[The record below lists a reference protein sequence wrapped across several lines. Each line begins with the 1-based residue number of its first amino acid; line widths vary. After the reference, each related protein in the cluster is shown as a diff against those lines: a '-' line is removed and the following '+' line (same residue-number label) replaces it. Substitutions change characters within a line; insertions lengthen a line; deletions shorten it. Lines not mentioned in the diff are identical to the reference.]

1 MNVTHGNRPV
11 RLAQDAT
18 AQPKTHDTGG
28 SRSMSVHTSGREL
41 GSAAQ
46 TAGARST
53 RRADLDGLRGLA
65 IALVVVFHVWFGR
78 VSGGVDVF
86 LALSGFFFVGSL
98 LRTAES
104 SAPLDPRPVLR
115 RVGRRLLPPLVL
127 VLTAIAAAAAVL
139 LPSTQWF
146 RIADQ
151 TFASLLFVQNW
162 HLARTA
168 SDYLAADPMVSP
180 LQHLWSIAVQGQ
192 FYLAALLVVFGFA
205 WLLRRM
211 SVPVRIPLTILLAVL
226 TAASLTY
233 AVLADRPQSWLYY
246 DSAARAWELTL
257 GGLLV
262 CLLPWLR
269 APRALRI
276 VLGAVALVVLLSCGF
291 VLDGNA
297 LFPGPWALVPVG
309 AAMALVVAGAGAG
322 GAQHDTPSA
331 RLLSS
336 APVVRL
342 GTVAYSLYLWHWPI
356 LIGYLVVSGRPSAG
370 VMGGLVVVVVSLL
383 LAEASTRW
391 FEEPIRRTEPRRP
404 SRTTLVGLVTVA
416 AVALAG
422 IANTWHTHL
431 DRSAEALARTS
442 GLPAELY
449 PGAAAF
455 DPAVAAEPQPVQPP
469 LLVAHLDLPPAT
481 LDNCIAQH
489 TNRTPLTC
497 TYGDPLATRRMT
509 LVGGSHSEHWLAA
522 LHALGVEHGFR
533 LDTYLKVGCPLSDPI
548 APLVEESPTVECDTW
563 STAVLAELRAD
574 PPDYVFTTS
583 TRTKDQGEGP
593 GDFTPFWY
601 IDLWETLAGYGIP
614 VVAIRDNPWLFREEV
629 AYRAA
634 DCLAGGG
641 TAESCGVPR
650 AEALDPVD
658 PAVAASAH
666 LPTVSLLDLSD
677 SFCRQDLCRV
687 VEGNILIYRDEDHL
701 TTTYVR
707 TLTPELGRQLGPATG
722 WW

>member
-1 MNVTHGNRPV
+1 
-11 RLAQDAT
+11 
-18 AQPKTHDTGG
+18 
-28 SRSMSVHTSGREL
+28 MSVHTSGPEL
-41 GSAAQ
+41 ESGAR
-46 TAGARST
+46 TAGTRPA
-53 RRADLDGLRGLA
+53 RRADIDGLRGLA
-65 IALVVVFHVWFGR
+65 IALVVIFHVWFGR

-86 LALSGFFFVGSL
+86 LALSGFFFVGTL
-98 LRTAES
+98 LRTADS

-115 RVGRRLLPPLVL
+115 RIGRRLLPPLVV
-127 VLTAIAAAAAVL
+127 VLTAVAAATVVL
-139 LPSTQWF
+139 RPFTQWLDV
-146 RIADQ
+146 ADQ
-151 TFASLLFVQNW
+151 TGASLLFFQNW

-192 FYLAALLVVFGFA
+192 FYIAALVMVFGLA

-211 SVPVRIPLTILLAVL
+211 SVPVRLPLTVLLAVL
-226 TAASLTY
+226 TAASLAY

-257 GGLLV
+257 GGLLM
-262 CLLPWLR
+262 CLSPWLR
-269 APRALRI
+269 VPRALRI
-276 VLGAVALVVLLSCGF
+276 VLGALGLAVLLACGF
-291 VLDGNA
+291 VLDGNS

-309 AAMALVVAGAGAG
+309 AAMALVVAGIRSGSG
-322 GAQHDTPSA
+322 SEHDTPSA
-331 RLLSS
+331 RLLAS
-336 APVVRL
+336 APMVRL
-342 GTVAYSLYLWHWPI
+342 GAIAYALYLWHWPV
-356 LIGYLVVSGRPSAG
+356 LIGYLIVRGHPSVG
-370 VMGGLVVVVVSLL
+370 LVGGLVVIALSLL

-391 FEEPIRRTEPRRP
+391 FEDPIRRVDPPRP
-404 SRTTLVGLVTVA
+404 SRTALVGLVTVL
-416 AVALAG
+416 AVALVGA
-422 IANTWHTHL
+422 ANLWHTHV
-431 DRSAEALARTS
+431 DRSTEALDGIAA
-442 GLPAELY
+442 LPTELY
-449 PGAAAF
+449 PGAAVF
-455 DPAVAAEPQPVQPP
+455 DPAVSTEAQPVQPP
-469 LLVAHLDLPPAT
+469 LLVAHRDLPPAT

-497 TYGDPLATRRMT
+497 TYGDPLATRRMVV
-509 LVGGSHSEHWLAA
+509 VGGSHSEHWLAA
-522 LHALGVEHGFR
+522 LDALGIEHGFR
-533 LDTYLKVGCPLSDPI
+533 LDTYLKVGCPLSDPL

-593 GDFTPFWY
+593 GDFVPFWY
-601 IDLWETLAGYGIP
+601 VDLWETLADYGIP
-614 VVAIRDNPWLFREEV
+614 VVAIRDNPWLFRGDV

-641 TAESCGVPR
+641 TAETCGVPR
-650 AEALDPVD
+650 EEALDPID

-677 SFCRQDLCRV
+677 KFCRQDLCRA
-687 VEGNILIYRDEDHL
+687 VEGNILIYRDENHL

>member
-1 MNVTHGNRPV
+1 
-11 RLAQDAT
+11 
-18 AQPKTHDTGG
+18 
-28 SRSMSVHTSGREL
+28 MSVHTSGPEL
-41 GSAAQ
+41 ESGAR
-46 TAGARST
+46 TAGTRPA
-53 RRADLDGLRGLA
+53 RRADIDGLRGLA
-65 IALVVVFHVWFGR
+65 IALVVIFHVWFGR

-86 LALSGFFFVGSL
+86 LALSGFFFVGTL
-98 LRTAES
+98 LRTADS

-115 RVGRRLLPPLVL
+115 RIGRRLLPPLVV
-127 VLTAIAAAAAVL
+127 VLTAVAAATVVL
-139 LPSTQWF
+139 RPFTQWLDV
-146 RIADQ
+146 ADQ
-151 TFASLLFVQNW
+151 TGASLLFFQNW

-192 FYLAALLVVFGFA
+192 FYIAALVVVFGLA

-211 SVPVRIPLTILLAVL
+211 SVPVRLPLTVLLAVL
-226 TAASLTY
+226 TAASLAY

-246 DSAARAWELTL
+246 DSAARTWELTL
-257 GGLLV
+257 GGLLM
-262 CLLPWLR
+262 CLSPWLR
-269 APRALRI
+269 VPRALRI
-276 VLGAVALVVLLSCGF
+276 VLGALGLAVLLACGF
-291 VLDGNA
+291 VLDGNS

-309 AAMALVVAGAGAG
+309 AAMALVVAGIRSGSGPDSDSGAE
-322 GAQHDTPSA
+322 HDTPSA
-331 RLLSS
+331 RLLAS
-336 APVVRL
+336 APMVRL
-342 GTVAYSLYLWHWPI
+342 GAIAYALYLWHWPV
-356 LIGYLVVSGRPSAG
+356 LIGYLIVRGHPSVG
-370 VMGGLVVVVVSLL
+370 LVGGLVVIALSLL

-391 FEEPIRRTEPRRP
+391 FEDPIRRVDPPRP
-404 SRTTLVGLVTVA
+404 SRTALVGLVTVL
-416 AVALAG
+416 AVALVGA
-422 IANTWHTHL
+422 ANLWHTHV
-431 DRSAEALARTS
+431 DRSTEALDGIAA
-442 GLPAELY
+442 LPTELY
-449 PGAAAF
+449 PGAAVF
-455 DPAVAAEPQPVQPP
+455 DPAVSTEAQPVQPP
-469 LLVAHLDLPPAT
+469 LLVAHRDLPPAT

-497 TYGDPLATRRMT
+497 TYGDPLATRRMVV
-509 LVGGSHSEHWLAA
+509 VGGSHSEHWLAA
-522 LHALGVEHGFR
+522 LDALGIEHGFR
-533 LDTYLKVGCPLSDPI
+533 LDTYLKVGCPLSDPL

-593 GDFTPFWY
+593 GDFVPFWY
-601 IDLWETLAGYGIP
+601 VDLWETLADYGIP
-614 VVAIRDNPWLFREEV
+614 VVAIRDNPWLFRGDV

-641 TAESCGVPR
+641 TAETCGVPR
-650 AEALDPVD
+650 EEALDPID

-677 SFCRQDLCRV
+677 KFCRQDLCRA
-687 VEGNILIYRDEDHL
+687 VEGNILIYRDENHL

>member
-1 MNVTHGNRPV
+1 
-11 RLAQDAT
+11 
-18 AQPKTHDTGG
+18 
-28 SRSMSVHTSGREL
+28 MSVHTSGPEL
-41 GSAAQ
+41 ES
-46 TAGARST
+46 GART
-53 RRADLDGLRGLA
+53 TGTRPARRADIDGLRGLA
-65 IALVVVFHVWFGR
+65 IALVVIFHVWFGR

-86 LALSGFFFVGSL
+86 LALSGFFFVGTL
-98 LRTAES
+98 LRTADS

-115 RVGRRLLPPLVL
+115 RIGRRLLPPLVV
-127 VLTAIAAAAAVL
+127 VLTAVAAATVVL
-139 LPSTQWF
+139 RPFTRWLDV
-146 RIADQ
+146 ADQ
-151 TFASLLFVQNW
+151 TGASLLFFQNW
-162 HLARTA
+162 YLARTA

-192 FYLAALLVVFGFA
+192 FYIAALVVVFGSA

-211 SVPVRIPLTILLAVL
+211 SVPVRLPLTVLLAVL
-226 TAASLTY
+226 TAASLAY

-257 GGLLV
+257 GGLLM
-262 CLLPWLR
+262 CLSPWLR
-269 APRALRI
+269 VPRALRI
-276 VLGAVALVVLLSCGF
+276 VLGALGLAVLLACGF

-309 AAMALVVAGAGAG
+309 AAMALVVAGIRSGSGPGSDSGAE
-322 GAQHDTPSA
+322 HDTPSA
-331 RLLSS
+331 RLLAS
-336 APVVRL
+336 APMVRL
-342 GTVAYSLYLWHWPI
+342 GAIAYALYLWHWPI
-356 LIGYLVVSGRPSAG
+356 LIGYLIVRGHPSVG
-370 VMGGLVVVVVSLL
+370 LVGGLVVIALSLL

-391 FEEPIRRTEPRRP
+391 FEDPIRRVEPPRP
-404 SRTTLVGLVTVA
+404 SRTALVGLVTVL
-416 AVALAG
+416 AVALVGA
-422 IANTWHTHL
+422 ANLWHTHV
-431 DRSAEALARTS
+431 DRSTEALEGVTA
-442 GLPAELY
+442 LPTELY
-449 PGAAAF
+449 PGAAVF
-455 DPAVAAEPQPVQPP
+455 DPAVSTEAQPVQPP
-469 LLVAHLDLPPAT
+469 LLVAHRDLPPAT

-497 TYGDPLATRRMT
+497 TYGDPLATRRMVI
-509 LVGGSHSEHWLAA
+509 VGGSHSEHWLAA
-522 LHALGVEHGFR
+522 LDALGIEHGFR
-533 LDTYLKVGCPLSDPI
+533 LDTYLKVGCPLSDPL

-563 STAVLAELRAD
+563 STTVLAELRAD

-593 GDFTPFWY
+593 GDFVPFWY
-601 IDLWETLAGYGIP
+601 VDLWETLADYGIP
-614 VVAIRDNPWLFREEV
+614 VVAIRDNPWLFRGDL

-641 TAESCGVPR
+641 TAETCGVPR
-650 AEALDPVD
+650 EEALDPID

-677 SFCRQDLCRV
+677 KFCRQDLCRA
-687 VEGNILIYRDEDHL
+687 VEGNILIYRDENHL

>member
-1 MNVTHGNRPV
+1 
-11 RLAQDAT
+11 
-18 AQPKTHDTGG
+18 
-28 SRSMSVHTSGREL
+28 MSVHTSGPEL
-41 GSAAQ
+41 ESGAR
-46 TAGARST
+46 TAGTRPA
-53 RRADLDGLRGLA
+53 RRADIDGLRGLA
-65 IALVVVFHVWFGR
+65 IALVVIFHVWFGR

-86 LALSGFFFVGSL
+86 LALSGFFFVGTL
-98 LRTAES
+98 LRTADS

-115 RVGRRLLPPLVL
+115 RIGRRLLPPLVV
-127 VLTAIAAAAAVL
+127 VLTAVAAATVVL
-139 LPSTQWF
+139 RPFTQWLDL
-146 RIADQ
+146 ADQ
-151 TFASLLFVQNW
+151 TGASLLFFQNW

-192 FYLAALLVVFGFA
+192 FYIAALVVVFGLA

-211 SVPVRIPLTILLAVL
+211 SVPVRLPLTVLLAVL
-226 TAASLTY
+226 TAASLAY

-257 GGLLV
+257 GGLLM
-262 CLLPWLR
+262 CLSPWLR
-269 APRALRI
+269 VPRALRI
-276 VLGAVALVVLLSCGF
+276 VLGALGLAVLLACGF
-291 VLDGNA
+291 VLDGNS

-309 AAMALVVAGAGAG
+309 AAMALVVAGIRSGSGPDSDSGAE
-322 GAQHDTPSA
+322 HDTPSA
-331 RLLSS
+331 RLLAS
-336 APVVRL
+336 APMVRL
-342 GTVAYSLYLWHWPI
+342 GAIAYALYLWHWPV
-356 LIGYLVVSGRPSAG
+356 LIGYLIVRGHPSVG
-370 VMGGLVVVVVSLL
+370 LVGGLVVIALSLL

-391 FEEPIRRTEPRRP
+391 FEDPIRRVDPPRP
-404 SRTTLVGLVTVA
+404 SRTALVGLVTVL
-416 AVALAG
+416 AVALVGA
-422 IANTWHTHL
+422 ANLWHTHV
-431 DRSAEALARTS
+431 DRSTEALDGIAA
-442 GLPAELY
+442 LPTELY
-449 PGAAAF
+449 PGAAVF
-455 DPAVAAEPQPVQPP
+455 DPAVSTEAQPVQPP
-469 LLVAHLDLPPAT
+469 LLVAHRDLPPAT

-497 TYGDPLATRRMT
+497 TYGDPLATRRMVV
-509 LVGGSHSEHWLAA
+509 VGGSHSEHWLAA
-522 LHALGVEHGFR
+522 LDALGIEHGFR
-533 LDTYLKVGCPLSDPI
+533 LDTYLKVGCPLSDPL

-593 GDFTPFWY
+593 GDFVPFWY
-601 IDLWETLAGYGIP
+601 VDLWETLADYGIP
-614 VVAIRDNPWLFREEV
+614 VVAIRDNPWLFRGDV

-641 TAESCGVPR
+641 TAETCGVPR
-650 AEALDPVD
+650 EEALDPID

-677 SFCRQDLCRV
+677 KFCRQDLCRA
-687 VEGNILIYRDEDHL
+687 VEGNILIYRDENHL

>member
-1 MNVTHGNRPV
+1 
-11 RLAQDAT
+11 
-18 AQPKTHDTGG
+18 
-28 SRSMSVHTSGREL
+28 MSVHTSGPEL
-41 GSAAQ
+41 ESGAR
-46 TAGARST
+46 TAGTRPA
-53 RRADLDGLRGLA
+53 RRADIDGLRGLA
-65 IALVVVFHVWFGR
+65 IALVVIFHVWFGR

-86 LALSGFFFVGSL
+86 LALSGFFFVGTL
-98 LRTAES
+98 LRTADS

-115 RVGRRLLPPLVL
+115 RIGRRLLPPLVV
-127 VLTAIAAAAAVL
+127 VLTAVAAATVVL
-139 LPSTQWF
+139 RPFTQWLDV
-146 RIADQ
+146 ADQ
-151 TFASLLFVQNW
+151 TGASLLFFQNW

-192 FYLAALLVVFGFA
+192 FYIAALVVVFGLA

-211 SVPVRIPLTILLAVL
+211 SVPVRLPLTVLLAVL
-226 TAASLTY
+226 TAASLAY

-257 GGLLV
+257 GGLLM
-262 CLLPWLR
+262 CLSPWLR
-269 APRALRI
+269 VPRALRI
-276 VLGAVALVVLLSCGF
+276 VLGALGLAVLLACGF
-291 VLDGNA
+291 VLDGNS

-309 AAMALVVAGAGAG
+309 AAMALVVAGIRSGSG
-322 GAQHDTPSA
+322 SEHDTPSA
-331 RLLSS
+331 RLLAS
-336 APVVRL
+336 APMVRL
-342 GTVAYSLYLWHWPI
+342 GAIAYALYLWHWPV
-356 LIGYLVVSGRPSAG
+356 LIGYLIVRGHPSVG
-370 VMGGLVVVVVSLL
+370 LVGGLVVIALSLL

-391 FEEPIRRTEPRRP
+391 FEDPIRRVDPPRP
-404 SRTTLVGLVTVA
+404 SRTALVGLVTVL
-416 AVALAG
+416 AVALVGA
-422 IANTWHTHL
+422 ANLWHTHV
-431 DRSAEALARTS
+431 DRSTEALDGIAA
-442 GLPAELY
+442 LPTELY
-449 PGAAAF
+449 PGAAVF
-455 DPAVAAEPQPVQPP
+455 DPAVSTEAQPVQPP
-469 LLVAHLDLPPAT
+469 LLVAHRDLPPAT

-497 TYGDPLATRRMT
+497 TYGDPLATRRMVV
-509 LVGGSHSEHWLAA
+509 VGGSHSEHWLAA
-522 LHALGVEHGFR
+522 LDALGIEHGFR
-533 LDTYLKVGCPLSDPI
+533 LDTYLKVGCPLSDPL

-593 GDFTPFWY
+593 GDFVPFWY
-601 IDLWETLAGYGIP
+601 VDLWETLADYGIP
-614 VVAIRDNPWLFREEV
+614 VVAIRDNPWLFRGDV

-641 TAESCGVPR
+641 TAETCGVPR
-650 AEALDPVD
+650 EEALDPID

-677 SFCRQDLCRV
+677 KFCRQDLCRA
-687 VEGNILIYRDEDHL
+687 VEGNILIYRDENHL

>member
-1 MNVTHGNRPV
+1 
-11 RLAQDAT
+11 
-18 AQPKTHDTGG
+18 
-28 SRSMSVHTSGREL
+28 MSVHTSGPEL
-41 GSAAQ
+41 ES
-46 TAGARST
+46 GART
-53 RRADLDGLRGLA
+53 TGTRPARRADIDGLRGLA
-65 IALVVVFHVWFGR
+65 IALVVIFHVWFGR

-86 LALSGFFFVGSL
+86 LALSGFFFVGTL
-98 LRTAES
+98 LRTADS

-115 RVGRRLLPPLVL
+115 RIGRRLLPPLVV
-127 VLTAIAAAAAVL
+127 VLTAVAAATVVL
-139 LPSTQWF
+139 RPFTRWLDV
-146 RIADQ
+146 ADQ
-151 TFASLLFVQNW
+151 TGASLLFFQNW
-162 HLARTA
+162 YLAHTA

-192 FYLAALLVVFGFA
+192 FYIAALVVVFGSA

-211 SVPVRIPLTILLAVL
+211 SVPVRLPLTVLLAVL
-226 TAASLTY
+226 TAASLAY

-257 GGLLV
+257 GGLLM
-262 CLLPWLR
+262 CLSPWLR
-269 APRALRI
+269 VPRALRI
-276 VLGAVALVVLLSCGF
+276 VLGALGLAVLLACGF

-309 AAMALVVAGAGAG
+309 AAMALVVAGIRSGSGPGSDSGAE
-322 GAQHDTPSA
+322 HDTPSA
-331 RLLSS
+331 RLLAS
-336 APVVRL
+336 APMVRL
-342 GTVAYSLYLWHWPI
+342 GAIAYALYLWHWPT
-356 LIGYLVVSGRPSAG
+356 LIGYLIVRGHPSVG
-370 VMGGLVVVVVSLL
+370 LVGGLVVIALSLL

-391 FEEPIRRTEPRRP
+391 FEDPIRRVEPPRP
-404 SRTTLVGLVTVA
+404 SRTALVGLVTVL
-416 AVALAG
+416 AVALVGA
-422 IANTWHTHL
+422 ANLWHTHV
-431 DRSAEALARTS
+431 DRSTEALEGVTA
-442 GLPAELY
+442 LPTELY
-449 PGAAAF
+449 PGAAVF
-455 DPAVAAEPQPVQPP
+455 DPAVSTEAQPVQPP
-469 LLVAHLDLPPAT
+469 LLVAHRDLPPAT

-497 TYGDPLATRRMT
+497 TYGDPLATRRMVI
-509 LVGGSHSEHWLAA
+509 VGGSHSEHWLAA
-522 LHALGVEHGFR
+522 LDALGIEHGFR
-533 LDTYLKVGCPLSDPI
+533 LDTYLKVGCPLSDPL

-593 GDFTPFWY
+593 GDFVPFWY
-601 IDLWETLAGYGIP
+601 VDLWETLADYGIP
-614 VVAIRDNPWLFREEV
+614 VVAIRDNPWLFRGDL

-641 TAESCGVPR
+641 TAETCGVPR
-650 AEALDPVD
+650 EEALDPID

-677 SFCRQDLCRV
+677 KFCRQDLCRA
-687 VEGNILIYRDEDHL
+687 VEGNILIYRDENHL

>member
-1 MNVTHGNRPV
+1 M
-11 RLAQDAT
+11 A
-18 AQPKTHDTGG
+18 
-28 SRSMSVHTSGREL
+28 VHTSGREL
-41 GSAAQ
+41 ESAAR
-46 TAGARST
+46 TAGTRPA

-127 VLTAIAAAAAVL
+127 VLTAVVVATIVL

-146 RIADQ
+146 RVADQ
-151 TFASLLFVQNW
+151 TETSLLFVQNW
-162 HLARTA
+162 HLALTA

-192 FYLAALLVVFGFA
+192 FYLAALVVVFGLA

-211 SVPVRIPLTILLAVL
+211 SVPVRIPLTVLLAVL
-226 TAASLTY
+226 TAASLAY
-233 AVLADRPQSWLYY
+233 AVLADRPQSWMYY

-269 APRALRI
+269 VPRVLRI
-276 VLGAVALVVLLSCGF
+276 VLGVLALAVLLACGF
-291 VLDGNA
+291 ALDGNA

-309 AAMALVVAGAGAG
+309 AAMALVVAGAGSDSAP
-322 GAQHDTPSA
+322 HDTPTA

-336 APVVRL
+336 APIVRL

-356 LIGYLVVSGRPSAG
+356 LIGYLVVSGRPSVG
-370 VMGGLVVVVVSLL
+370 LVGGLGVVVLSLL

-391 FEEPIRRTEPRRP
+391 FEDPIRRVEPRRP
-404 SRTTLVGLVTVA
+404 ARTAAVGLVTVA
-416 AVALAG
+416 AVAPVGAAG
-422 IANTWHTHL
+422 IWHTRP
-431 DRSAEALARTS
+431 DRTAEALEATS
-442 GLPAELY
+442 ALPADLY
-449 PGAAAF
+449 PGAAVF
-455 DPAVAAEPQPVQPP
+455 DPAVSAEPQPVQPP
-469 LLVAHLDLPPAT
+469 LLVAHRDLPPAT

-497 TYGDPLATRRMT
+497 TYGDPLATRRMV
-509 LVGGSHSEHWLAA
+509 LAGGSHSEHWLAA
-522 LHALGVEHGFR
+522 LDALGIEHGFR
-533 LDTYLKVGCPLSDPI
+533 LDTYLKVGCPLSDPR

-601 IDLWETLAGYGIP
+601 IDLWETLADYGIP
-614 VVAIRDNPWLFREEV
+614 VVAVRDNPWLFREDV

-641 TAESCGVPR
+641 TGESCGVPR
-650 AEALDPVD
+650 DQALDPVD
-658 PAVAASAH
+658 PAGAASAH
-666 LPTVSLLDLSD
+666 LPGVSLLDLSD
-677 SFCRQDLCRV
+677 KFCRPDLCRA
-687 VEGNILIYRDEDHL
+687 VEGNILIYRDENHL

>member
-1 MNVTHGNRPV
+1 
-11 RLAQDAT
+11 
-18 AQPKTHDTGG
+18 
-28 SRSMSVHTSGREL
+28 MSVHTSGPEL
-41 GSAAQ
+41 ESGAR
-46 TAGARST
+46 TAGTRPA
-53 RRADLDGLRGLA
+53 RRADIDGLRGLA
-65 IALVVVFHVWFGR
+65 IALVVIFHVWFGR

-86 LALSGFFFVGSL
+86 LALSGFFFVGTL
-98 LRTAES
+98 LRTADS

-115 RVGRRLLPPLVL
+115 RIGRRLLPLLVV
-127 VLTAIAAAAAVL
+127 VLTAVAAATVVL
-139 LPSTQWF
+139 RPFTQWLDV
-146 RIADQ
+146 ADQ
-151 TFASLLFVQNW
+151 TGASLLFFQNW
-162 HLARTA
+162 QLARTA

-192 FYLAALLVVFGFA
+192 FYIAALVVVFGLA

-211 SVPVRIPLTILLAVL
+211 SVPVRLPLTVLLAVL
-226 TAASLTY
+226 TAASLAY

-257 GGLLV
+257 GGLLM
-262 CLLPWLR
+262 CLSPWLR
-269 APRALRI
+269 VPRALRI
-276 VLGAVALVVLLSCGF
+276 VLGALGLAVLLACGF
-291 VLDGNA
+291 VLDGNS

-309 AAMALVVAGAGAG
+309 AAMALVVAGIRSGSG
-322 GAQHDTPSA
+322 SEHDTPSA
-331 RLLSS
+331 RLLAS
-336 APVVRL
+336 APMVRL
-342 GTVAYSLYLWHWPI
+342 GAIAYALYLWHWPV
-356 LIGYLVVSGRPSAG
+356 LIGYLIVRGHPSVG
-370 VMGGLVVVVVSLL
+370 LVGGLVVIALSLL

-391 FEEPIRRTEPRRP
+391 FEDPIRRVDPPRP
-404 SRTTLVGLVTVA
+404 SRTALVGLVTVL
-416 AVALAG
+416 AVALVGA
-422 IANTWHTHL
+422 ANLWHTHV
-431 DRSAEALARTS
+431 DRSTEALDGIAA
-442 GLPAELY
+442 LPTELY
-449 PGAAAF
+449 PGAAVF
-455 DPAVAAEPQPVQPP
+455 DPAVSTEAQPVQPP
-469 LLVAHLDLPPAT
+469 LLVAHRDLPPAT

-497 TYGDPLATRRMT
+497 TYGDPLATRRMVV
-509 LVGGSHSEHWLAA
+509 VGGSHSEHWLAA
-522 LHALGVEHGFR
+522 LDALGIEHGFR
-533 LDTYLKVGCPLSDPI
+533 LDTYLKVGCPLSDPL

-593 GDFTPFWY
+593 GDFVPFWY
-601 IDLWETLAGYGIP
+601 VDLWETLADYGIP
-614 VVAIRDNPWLFREEV
+614 VVAIRDNPWLFRGDV

-641 TAESCGVPR
+641 TAETCGVPR
-650 AEALDPVD
+650 EEALDPID

-677 SFCRQDLCRV
+677 KFCRQDLCRA
-687 VEGNILIYRDEDHL
+687 VEGNILIYRDENHL

>member
-1 MNVTHGNRPV
+1 
-11 RLAQDAT
+11 
-18 AQPKTHDTGG
+18 
-28 SRSMSVHTSGREL
+28 MSVHTSGPEL
-41 GSAAQ
+41 ES
-46 TAGARST
+46 GART
-53 RRADLDGLRGLA
+53 TGTRPARRADIDGLRGLA
-65 IALVVVFHVWFGR
+65 IALVVIFHVWFGR

-86 LALSGFFFVGSL
+86 LALSGFFFVGTL
-98 LRTAES
+98 LRTADS

-115 RVGRRLLPPLVL
+115 RIGRRLLPPLVV
-127 VLTAIAAAAAVL
+127 VLTAVAAATVVL
-139 LPSTQWF
+139 RPFTRWLDV
-146 RIADQ
+146 ADQ
-151 TFASLLFVQNW
+151 TGASLLFFQNW
-162 HLARTA
+162 YLAHTA

-192 FYLAALLVVFGFA
+192 FYIAALVVVFGSA

-211 SVPVRIPLTILLAVL
+211 SVPVRLPLTVLLAVL
-226 TAASLTY
+226 TAASLAY

-257 GGLLV
+257 GGLLM
-262 CLLPWLR
+262 CLSPWLR
-269 APRALRI
+269 VPRALRI
-276 VLGAVALVVLLSCGF
+276 VLGALGLAVLLACGF

-309 AAMALVVAGAGAG
+309 AAMALVVAGIRSGSGPGSDSGAE
-322 GAQHDTPSA
+322 HDTPSA
-331 RLLSS
+331 RLLAS
-336 APVVRL
+336 APMVRL
-342 GTVAYSLYLWHWPI
+342 GAIAYALYLWHWPI
-356 LIGYLVVSGRPSAG
+356 LIGYLIVRGHPSVG
-370 VMGGLVVVVVSLL
+370 LVGGLVVIALSLL

-391 FEEPIRRTEPRRP
+391 FEDPIRRVEPPRP
-404 SRTTLVGLVTVA
+404 SRTALVGLVTVL
-416 AVALAG
+416 AVALVGA
-422 IANTWHTHL
+422 ANLWHTHV
-431 DRSAEALARTS
+431 DRSTEALEGVTA
-442 GLPAELY
+442 LPTELY
-449 PGAAAF
+449 PGAAVF
-455 DPAVAAEPQPVQPP
+455 DPAVSTEAQPVQPP
-469 LLVAHLDLPPAT
+469 LLVAHRDLPPAT

-497 TYGDPLATRRMT
+497 TYGDPLATRRMVI
-509 LVGGSHSEHWLAA
+509 VGGSHSEHWLAA
-522 LHALGVEHGFR
+522 LDALGIEHGFR
-533 LDTYLKVGCPLSDPI
+533 LDTYLKVGCPLSDPL

-593 GDFTPFWY
+593 GDFVPFWY
-601 IDLWETLAGYGIP
+601 VDLWETLADYGIP
-614 VVAIRDNPWLFREEV
+614 VVAIRDNPWLFRGDL

-641 TAESCGVPR
+641 TAETCGVPR
-650 AEALDPVD
+650 EEALDPID

-677 SFCRQDLCRV
+677 KFCRQDLCRA
-687 VEGNILIYRDEDHL
+687 VEGNILIYRDENHL

>member
-1 MNVTHGNRPV
+1 
-11 RLAQDAT
+11 
-18 AQPKTHDTGG
+18 
-28 SRSMSVHTSGREL
+28 MSVHTSGPEL
-41 GSAAQ
+41 ES
-46 TAGARST
+46 GART
-53 RRADLDGLRGLA
+53 TGTRPARRADIDGLRGLA
-65 IALVVVFHVWFGR
+65 IALVVIFHVWFGR

-86 LALSGFFFVGSL
+86 LALSGFFFVGTL
-98 LRTAES
+98 LRTADS

-115 RVGRRLLPPLVL
+115 RIGRRLLPPLVV
-127 VLTAIAAAAAVL
+127 VLTAVAAATVVL
-139 LPSTQWF
+139 RPFTRWLDV
-146 RIADQ
+146 ADQ
-151 TFASLLFVQNW
+151 TGASLLFFQNW
-162 HLARTA
+162 YLARTA

-192 FYLAALLVVFGFA
+192 FYIAALVVVFGSA

-211 SVPVRIPLTILLAVL
+211 SVPVRLPLTVLLAVL
-226 TAASLTY
+226 TAASLAY

-257 GGLLV
+257 GGLLM
-262 CLLPWLR
+262 CLSPWLR
-269 APRALRI
+269 VPRALRI
-276 VLGAVALVVLLSCGF
+276 VLGALGLAVLLACGF

-309 AAMALVVAGAGAG
+309 AAMALVVAGIRSGSGPGSDSGAE
-322 GAQHDTPSA
+322 HDTPSA
-331 RLLSS
+331 RLLAS
-336 APVVRL
+336 APMVRL
-342 GTVAYSLYLWHWPI
+342 GAIAYALYLWHWPI
-356 LIGYLVVSGRPSAG
+356 LIGYLIVRGHPSVG
-370 VMGGLVVVVVSLL
+370 LVGGLVVIALSLL

-391 FEEPIRRTEPRRP
+391 FEDPIRRVEPPRP
-404 SRTTLVGLVTVA
+404 SRTALVGLVTVL
-416 AVALAG
+416 AVALVGA
-422 IANTWHTHL
+422 ANLWHTHV
-431 DRSAEALARTS
+431 DRSTETLEGVTALPT
-442 GLPAELY
+442 ELY
-449 PGAAAF
+449 PGAAVF
-455 DPAVAAEPQPVQPP
+455 DPAVSTEPQPVQPP
-469 LLVAHLDLPPAT
+469 LLVAHRDLPPAT

-497 TYGDPLATRRMT
+497 TYGDPLATRRMVI
-509 LVGGSHSEHWLAA
+509 VGGSHSEHWLAA
-522 LHALGVEHGFR
+522 LDALGIEHGFR
-533 LDTYLKVGCPLSDPI
+533 LDTYLKVGCPLSDPL

-593 GDFTPFWY
+593 GDFVPFWY
-601 IDLWETLAGYGIP
+601 VDLWETLADYGIP
-614 VVAIRDNPWLFREEV
+614 VVAIRDNPWLFRGDL

-641 TAESCGVPR
+641 TAETCGVPR
-650 AEALDPVD
+650 EEALDPID

-677 SFCRQDLCRV
+677 KFCRQDLCRA
-687 VEGNILIYRDEDHL
+687 VEGNILIYRDENHL

>member
-1 MNVTHGNRPV
+1 
-11 RLAQDAT
+11 
-18 AQPKTHDTGG
+18 
-28 SRSMSVHTSGREL
+28 MSVHTSGPEL
-41 GSAAQ
+41 ESGAR
-46 TAGARST
+46 TAGTRPA
-53 RRADLDGLRGLA
+53 RRADIDGLRGLA
-65 IALVVVFHVWFGR
+65 IALVVIFHVWFGR

-86 LALSGFFFVGSL
+86 LALSGFFFVGTL
-98 LRTAES
+98 LRTADS

-115 RVGRRLLPPLVL
+115 RIGRRLLPPLVV
-127 VLTAIAAAAAVL
+127 VLTAVAAATVVL
-139 LPSTQWF
+139 RPFTQWLDV
-146 RIADQ
+146 ADQ
-151 TFASLLFVQNW
+151 TGASLLFFQNW

-192 FYLAALLVVFGFA
+192 FYIAALVVVFGLA
-205 WLLRRM
+205 WLSRRM
-211 SVPVRIPLTILLAVL
+211 SVPVRLPLTVLLAVL
-226 TAASLTY
+226 TAASLAY

-257 GGLLV
+257 GGLLM
-262 CLLPWLR
+262 CLSPWLR
-269 APRALRI
+269 VPRALRI
-276 VLGAVALVVLLSCGF
+276 VLGALGLAVLLACGF
-291 VLDGNA
+291 VLDGNS

-309 AAMALVVAGAGAG
+309 AAMALVVAGIRSGSGPDSDSGAE
-322 GAQHDTPSA
+322 HDTPSA
-331 RLLSS
+331 RLLAS
-336 APVVRL
+336 APMVRL
-342 GTVAYSLYLWHWPI
+342 GAIAYALYLWHWPV
-356 LIGYLVVSGRPSAG
+356 LIGYLIVRGHPSVG
-370 VMGGLVVVVVSLL
+370 LVGGLVVIALSLL

-391 FEEPIRRTEPRRP
+391 FEDPIRRVDPPRP
-404 SRTTLVGLVTVA
+404 SRTALVGLVTVL
-416 AVALAG
+416 AVALVGA
-422 IANTWHTHL
+422 ANLWHTHV
-431 DRSAEALARTS
+431 DRSTEALDGIAA
-442 GLPAELY
+442 LPTELY
-449 PGAAAF
+449 PGAAVF
-455 DPAVAAEPQPVQPP
+455 DPAVSTEAQPVQPP
-469 LLVAHLDLPPAT
+469 LLVAHRDLPPAT

-497 TYGDPLATRRMT
+497 TYGDPLATRRMVV
-509 LVGGSHSEHWLAA
+509 VGGSHSEHWLAA
-522 LHALGVEHGFR
+522 LDALGIEHGFR
-533 LDTYLKVGCPLSDPI
+533 LDTYLKVGCPLSDPL

-593 GDFTPFWY
+593 GDFVPFWY
-601 IDLWETLAGYGIP
+601 VDLWETLADYGIP
-614 VVAIRDNPWLFREEV
+614 VVAIRDNPWLFRGDV

-641 TAESCGVPR
+641 TAETCGVPR
-650 AEALDPVD
+650 EEALDPID

-677 SFCRQDLCRV
+677 KFCRQDLCRA
-687 VEGNILIYRDEDHL
+687 VEGNILIYRDENHL

>member
-1 MNVTHGNRPV
+1 
-11 RLAQDAT
+11 
-18 AQPKTHDTGG
+18 
-28 SRSMSVHTSGREL
+28 MSVHTSGREL
-41 GSAAQ
+41 ESAAR
-46 TAGARST
+46 TAGTRPA

-65 IALVVVFHVWFGR
+65 IALVVIFHVWFGR

-104 SAPLDPRPVLR
+104 PAPLDPRPVLR
-115 RVGRRLLPPLVL
+115 RIGRRLLPPLVL
-127 VLTAIAAAAAVL
+127 VLSAVAVATVVL
-139 LPSTQWF
+139 QPFTQWLAV
-146 RIADQ
+146 ADQ
-151 TFASLLFVQNW
+151 TGASLLFVQNW
-162 HLARTA
+162 YLALTA

-192 FYLAALLVVFGFA
+192 FYVAALVVVFGFA

-211 SVPVRIPLTILLAVL
+211 SVPVRIPLTVLL
-226 TAASLTY
+226 TALTASSLAY
-233 AVLADRPQSWLYY
+233 AVLSDRAQSWLYY

-262 CLLPWLR
+262 CLSPWLR
-269 APRALRI
+269 VPRVLRI
-276 VLGAVALVVLLSCGF
+276 VLGGLALVVLLACGF

-309 AAMALVVAGAGAG
+309 AAMALVVAGVGSG
-322 GAQHDTPSA
+322 PDHDTPSA
-331 RLLSS
+331 RLLAS
-336 APVVRL
+336 APMVRL
-342 GTVAYSLYLWHWPI
+342 GAIAYSLYLWHWPL
-356 LIGYLVVSGRPSAG
+356 LIGYLIVRGHPSAG
-370 VMGGLVVVVVSLL
+370 LVGGLGVIVLSLL

-391 FEEPIRRTEPRRP
+391 FEEPLRRVAPPRP
-404 SRTTLVGLVTVA
+404 SRTAVLGLVTVA
-416 AVALAG
+416 AVALVGAG
-422 IANTWHTHL
+422 NLWHTYV
-431 DRSAEALARTS
+431 DRSAESVERTS
-442 GLPAELY
+442 ALPAELY
-449 PGAAAF
+449 PGAAVF
-455 DPAVAAEPQPVQPP
+455 DPAVSTEPQPVQPP
-469 LLVAHLDLPPAT
+469 LLVAHRDLPPAT

-497 TYGDPLATRRMT
+497 TYGDPLATRRMV
-509 LVGGSHSEHWLAA
+509 LAGGSHSEHWLAA
-522 LHALGVEHGFR
+522 LDALGIEHGFR
-533 LDTYLKVGCPLSDPI
+533 LDTYLKVGCPLSDPL
-548 APLVEESPTVECDTW
+548 APLVEESPTIECDTW

-593 GDFTPFWY
+593 GDFVPFWY
-601 IDLWETLAGYGIP
+601 IDLWQTLADYGIP
-614 VVAIRDNPWLFREEV
+614 VIAIRDNPWLFRDDV

-641 TAESCGVPR
+641 NAETCGVPR
-650 AEALDPVD
+650 GEALDPVD

-677 SFCRQDLCRV
+677 QFCRPDLCRA
-687 VEGNILIYRDEDHL
+687 VEGNILIYRDENHL

>member
-1 MNVTHGNRPV
+1 
-11 RLAQDAT
+11 
-18 AQPKTHDTGG
+18 
-28 SRSMSVHTSGREL
+28 MSVHTSGREL
-41 GSAAQ
+41 ERAAR
-46 TAGARST
+46 TAGSRPA

-104 SAPLDPRPVLR
+104 PAALDPRPVLR

-127 VLTAIAAAAAVL
+127 VLTTVSAAAVVL

-146 RIADQ
+146 RVAEQ
-151 TFASLLFVQNW
+151 TGASLLFLQNW

-192 FYLAALLVVFGFA
+192 FYLAAIVVVFGFA
-205 WLLRRM
+205 WLLRRK
-211 SVPVRIPLTILLAVL
+211 SVPVRTPLTVLLAVL

-233 AVLADRPQSWLYY
+233 AVCADRAQSWMYY

-269 APRALRI
+269 LPRALRI
-276 VLGAVALVVLLSCGF
+276 VLGVLALGVLLACGF

-309 AAMALVVAGAGAG
+309 AAMALVVAGAGSDA
-322 GAQHDTPSA
+322 AEHDTPTA

-336 APVVRL
+336 APMVRL
-342 GTVAYSLYLWHWPI
+342 GAIAYSLYLWHWPI
-356 LIGYLVVSGRPSAG
+356 LIGYLIVRGHPSAG
-370 VMGGLVVVVVSLL
+370 LLGGLGVIGLSLL
-383 LAEASTRW
+383 IAEASTRW

-404 SRTTLVGLVTVA
+404 ARTALVGLVTVV
-416 AVALAG
+416 AVSLIG
-422 IANTWHTHL
+422 VANIWHFRV
-431 DRSAEALARTS
+431 DRSAQTLELTSALPSA
-442 GLPAELY
+442 LY
-449 PGAAAF
+449 PGAAVF
-455 DPAVAAEPQPVQPP
+455 DPAVSAEPQPVQPP
-469 LLVAHLDLPPAT
+469 LLVAHRDLPPAT

-497 TYGDPLATRRMT
+497 TYGDPLATRRMV
-509 LVGGSHSEHWLAA
+509 LAGGSHSEHWLAA
-522 LHALGVEHGFR
+522 LDALGVEHGFR
-533 LDTYLKVGCPLSDPI
+533 LDTYLKVGCPLSDPL

-574 PPDYVFTTS
+574 PPDYLFTTS

-601 IDLWETLAGYGIP
+601 IDLWETLADYGIP
-614 VVAIRDNPWLFREEV
+614 VVAIRDNPWLIRDEV

-650 AEALDPVD
+650 AQALDPVD

-666 LPTVSLLDLSD
+666 LPNVSLLDLSD
-677 SFCRQDLCRV
+677 KFCRPALCRV
-687 VEGNILIYRDEDHL
+687 VEGNVLIYRDDNHL

-707 TLTPELGRQLGPATG
+707 TLTPELGRQLGAATE

>member
-1 MNVTHGNRPV
+1 
-11 RLAQDAT
+11 
-18 AQPKTHDTGG
+18 
-28 SRSMSVHTSGREL
+28 MSVHTSGPEL
-41 GSAAQ
+41 ES
-46 TAGARST
+46 GART
-53 RRADLDGLRGLA
+53 TGTRPARRADIDGLRGLA
-65 IALVVVFHVWFGR
+65 IALVVIFHVWFGR

-86 LALSGFFFVGSL
+86 LALSGFFFVGTL
-98 LRTAES
+98 LRTADS

-115 RVGRRLLPPLVL
+115 RIGRRLLPPLVV
-127 VLTAIAAAAAVL
+127 VLTAVAAATVVL
-139 LPSTQWF
+139 RPFTRWLDV
-146 RIADQ
+146 ADQ
-151 TFASLLFVQNW
+151 TGASLLFFQNW
-162 HLARTA
+162 YLARTA

-192 FYLAALLVVFGFA
+192 FYIAALVVVFGSA

-211 SVPVRIPLTILLAVL
+211 SVPVRLPLTVLLAVL
-226 TAASLTY
+226 TAASLAY

-257 GGLLV
+257 GGLLM
-262 CLLPWLR
+262 CLSPWLR
-269 APRALRI
+269 VPRALRI
-276 VLGAVALVVLLSCGF
+276 VLGALGLAVLLACGF

-309 AAMALVVAGAGAG
+309 AAMALVVAGIRSGSGPGSDSGAE
-322 GAQHDTPSA
+322 HDTPSA
-331 RLLSS
+331 RLLAS
-336 APVVRL
+336 APMVRL
-342 GTVAYSLYLWHWPI
+342 GAIAYALYLWHWPI
-356 LIGYLVVSGRPSAG
+356 LIGYLIVRGHPSVG
-370 VMGGLVVVVVSLL
+370 LVGGLVVIALSLL

-391 FEEPIRRTEPRRP
+391 FEDPIRRVEPPRP
-404 SRTTLVGLVTVA
+404 SRTALVGLVTVL
-416 AVALAG
+416 AVALVGA
-422 IANTWHTHL
+422 ANLWHTHV
-431 DRSAEALARTS
+431 DRSTEALEGVTA
-442 GLPAELY
+442 LPTELY
-449 PGAAAF
+449 PGAAVF
-455 DPAVAAEPQPVQPP
+455 DPAVSTEAQPVQPP
-469 LLVAHLDLPPAT
+469 LLVAHRDLPPAT

-497 TYGDPLATRRMT
+497 TYGDPLATRRMVI
-509 LVGGSHSEHWLAA
+509 VGGSHSEHWLAA
-522 LHALGVEHGFR
+522 LDALGIEHGFR
-533 LDTYLKVGCPLSDPI
+533 LDTYLKVGCPLSDPL

-583 TRTKDQGEGP
+583 TRTKDQGEGQ
-593 GDFTPFWY
+593 GDFVPFWY
-601 IDLWETLAGYGIP
+601 VDLWETLADYGIP
-614 VVAIRDNPWLFREEV
+614 VVAIRDNPWLFRGDL

-641 TAESCGVPR
+641 TAETCGVPR
-650 AEALDPVD
+650 EEALDPID

-677 SFCRQDLCRV
+677 KFCRQDLCRA
-687 VEGNILIYRDEDHL
+687 VEGNILIYRDENHL